1 MDNKIN
7 WKSTNVLGNFDDRWN
22 LTNCTIT
29 DNNLVMVS
37 GGVARITITEGM
49 QKVFQYLRVENE
61 FQGSGFSQSMNYN
74 SNPRINIGCIYEDSG
89 GKVTDNKFHSLGFNI
104 FTPTGTDEYKDE
116 TILSTLNKR
125 IKSMVVI
132 IRNTTGFTVTIKGLR
147 IYQSLEVTG
156 DQVVDAVDDL
166 GQIVQDTV
174 YDSMERMATSNI
186 TVYEND
192 TGEINGLELAITGSE
207 IPAKLKFQK
216 IAGKVT
222 NIITNFSEPIG
233 IDTIVGDL
241 VIEE

>member
-7 WKSTNVLGNFDDRWN
+7 WKSKNILGNFDDRWE
-22 LTNCTIT
+22 LKNCTIT

-89 GKVTDNKFHSLGFNI
+89 GRVTDNKFHSLGFNV

-125 IKSMVVI
+125 IKSMVVV

-156 DQVVDAVDDL
+156 DQVYDAVDDL
-166 GQIVQDTV
+166 KQEITDIVYASQ
-174 YDSMERMATSNI
+174 ERMSTTDISIYKTSDGK
-186 TVYEND
+186 VD
-192 TGEINGLELAITGSE
+192 GLELTLNGTEAT
-207 IPAKLKFQK
+207 AKLKFQRLMGV
-216 IAGKVT
+216 IV
-222 NIITNFSEPIG
+222 NIQTNFSEPIAIKTLEG
-233 IDTIVGDL
+233 P
-241 VIEE
+241 IELEN